1 MELYH
6 VEGQSLSSL
15 PRKQLALERHIQRL
29 LESNLDAVFGIR
41 FLASEYSTGEKHGG
55 RIDSL
60 GIDENGTPV
69 IVEYKL
75 TSSENVINQSLYYLD
90 WLVDHRGDFVLLVQK
105 KLGSDVSIDW
115 TAPRVLCIANSF
127 SKYDTYAVQQMG
139 RNIQLVQYRLFEGGY
154 LLIDVIGG
162 SLISLSTTK
171 RAGLPQPVEQIEYS
185 VDQQMRHGNKEIQEI
200 AEELRQ
206 HFLQLGED
214 VTESPVK
221 NYIAY
226 RTTRNF
232 CCLEVHQKHIFL
244 YLTLDP
250 EVGKGL
256 KFCRDV
262 SNIGHFGTGN
272 LEVRVE
278 NADQVL
284 DAKRLIDLAYRSATG
299 ADGR

>member
-6 VEGQSLSSL
+6 VEGQSLSPL
-15 PRKQLALERHIQRL
+15 PRKQLALERQIQRL
-29 LESNLDAVFGIR
+29 LESNLNLVFGIR

-75 TSSENVINQSLYYLD
+75 TLSENVINQSLYYLD
-90 WLVDHRGDFVLLVQK
+90 WLVDHRGDFALLVQK
-105 KLGSDVSIDW
+105 KLGPDVSIDW
-115 TAPRVLCIANSF
+115 TAPRVLCIADSF

-139 RNIQLVQYRLFEGGY
+139 RNIQLVQYRLFEGDY

-162 SLISLSTTK
+162 SVIASSASK
-171 RAGLPQPVEQIEYS
+171 KAAPSQPAEQIEYS
-185 VDQQMRHGNKEIQEI
+185 VDEQLRRGNKEMQEI
-200 AEELRQ
+200 AIELRQ
-206 HFLQLGED
+206 HLLQLGED

-232 CCLEVHQKHIFL
+232 CCLEMHQKHIFL

-250 EVGKGL
+250 EAGEDYP
-256 KFCRDV
+256 FCRDV
-262 SNIGHFGTGN
+262 SNIGHYGTGN

-278 NADQVL
+278 RVDQVP
-284 DAKRLIDLAYRSATG
+284 DAKHLIELAYRNAAG
-299 ADGR
+299 VNG